1 MRRGI
6 TLYEVVIALVIFS
19 GAIAAISQAVS
30 TGMRAAVQS
39 RLKSQAILLAQSKMQ
54 EVIAGVVPR
63 QSVAESAF
71 TEPQLDG
78 WKWGLSVKPGPHTGV
93 MLVEVEV
100 TYQLSGPSIDGSFSM
115 ERLVRDPTA
124 FVTSEAADIA
134 NAQATALLQA
144 QQLQQQNSQTG
155 QSN

>member
-19 GAIAAISQAVS
+19 GSVAAISEAVS

-39 RLKSQAILLAQSKMQ
+39 RLQSQAILLAQSKMQ

-63 QSVAESAF
+63 QSVAQSAF
-71 TEPQLDG
+71 TEPQLEG
-78 WKWGLSVKPGPHTGV
+78 WNWGLNVQPGPHTGL

-100 TYQLSGPSIDGSFSM
+100 NYQLGGPSINSSFSM
-115 ERLVRDPTA
+115 ERLVRDPSA
-124 FVTSEAADIA
+124 FVTSETAEIA
-134 NAQATALLQA
+134 NAQATAL
-144 QQLQQQNSQTG
+144 QQLQQLQQSP